1 MEIEPRPGGFRKP
14 ISTREFIL
22 DYLAKKGEEYIAEMH
37 RAYKRALTEIAVESA
52 RVPAYRGKG
61 RKPILPRAKKYTYPR
76 YHNFQGQ
83 VWKLAQEGL
92 VELARTEPTRGI
104 HDQFKGFDELPER
117 HYYRLKK
124 EG

>member
-1 MEIEPRPGGFRKP
+1 METEPKRGGFKKP

-22 DYLAKKGEEYIAEMH
+22 DHLSKKGEAYIADMH
-37 RAYKRALTEIAVESA
+37 RAYKEALATIAREA
-52 RVPAYRGKG
+52 G
-61 RKPILPRAKKYTYPR
+61 RKHKYVYPR

-92 VELARTEPTRGI
+92 IEISRTEPTRGL
-104 HDQFKGFDELPER
+104 HDQFKGFEKLPEK
-117 HYYRLKK
+117 HYYRRK